1 MAEGSKSV
9 KRLQSFDEIFPE
21 DSDFSMISVSD
32 SWGGRIRVIRGSSP
46 SSRLRPGPNL
56 PELFFNFK
64 HDRLSQEFDFFS
76 DKQSSLFFKLDT
88 ALHFDEFSKEQQEV
102 IVCTEAPEAGA
113 EKCLILPA
121 DPPGS
126 SEPLPDTGSST
137 LAQAPGP

>member
-21 DSDFSMISVSD
+21 DLDFSMISVSN

-88 ALHFDEFSKEQQEV
+88 AHFDELSIEQQEV
-102 IVCTEAPEAGA
+102 IVCTEAPKAGA

-121 DPPGS
+121 DSPGS